1 MTLEQGKPLKEAEGE
16 IVYAA
21 SFIEWFAEEGRRM
34 YGETIPAPSQDK
46 RLLTFREPVG
56 VCVAIT
62 PWNFPAAMITR
73 KVAPALAAGC
83 SIIVKP
89 AQETPLTALALAY
102 LAEQAGIPKG
112 ILNVVTGHSKEIVA
126 PLTQSP
132 IVQKLSF
139 TGSTPVGALLME
151 QCAPTI
157 KKLSLELGGNAPLI
171 VFADADLDNAVQGT
185 IDSKFRNAG
194 QTCVCS
200 NRIFVHSSIYDQ
212 FILKLKDKVSQ
223 LKLGNGLDSDTD
235 LGPLINQ
242 KAVEKFSNILKMQS
256 A

>member
-1 MTLEQGKPLKEAEGE
+1 ILLYFLAGRLAVNPYPTGVHDMPNYGCCAQ
-16 IVYAA
+16 
-21 SFIEWFAEEGRRM
+21 GRRM

-112 ILNVVTGHSKEIVA
+112 VLNVVTGHSKEIVA
-126 PLTQSP
+126 
-132 IVQKLSF
+132 
-139 TGSTPVGALLME
+139 
-151 QCAPTI
+151 
-157 KKLSLELGGNAPLI
+157 
-171 VFADADLDNAVQGT
+171 
-185 IDSKFRNAG
+185 
-194 QTCVCS
+194 
-200 NRIFVHSSIYDQ
+200 
-212 FILKLKDKVSQ
+212 
-223 LKLGNGLDSDTD
+223 
-235 LGPLINQ
+235 
-242 KAVEKFSNILKMQS
+242 
-256 A
+256 